1 MVHITITPEAGN
13 KLDASGG
20 PVSALNIITERFKP
34 EVIYATPTSREF
46 WMVLELNDASTM
58 GELMLLSSMKF
69 GSYPEFTPIL
79 SVQELYK
86 IVGPTI
92 EAALKAAGEAT
103 LKT

>member
-1 MVHITITPEAGN
+1 MVHIKITPEAGN

-20 PVSALNIITERFKP
+20 PIPTLTLITERFKP
-34 EVIYATPTSREF
+34 EVIYSTAISREF

-69 GSYPEFTPIL
+69 GNYPEFMPIL
-79 SVQELYK
+79 TIHELYK
-86 IVGPTI
+86 VVGPTI